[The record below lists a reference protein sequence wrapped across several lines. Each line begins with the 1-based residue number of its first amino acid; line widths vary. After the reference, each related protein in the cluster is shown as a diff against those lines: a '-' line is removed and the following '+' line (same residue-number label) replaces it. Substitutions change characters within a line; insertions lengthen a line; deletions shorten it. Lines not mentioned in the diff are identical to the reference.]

1 MINTI
6 LLGLIVISLYILIFI
21 IRRYLS
27 AINEIK
33 QFKIMTDA
41 QVDESLYKIIDE
53 YIDYIF
59 NDYLILV
66 FELRDLDYI
75 NTEEEKKMIK
85 DLLERIMGRMSNT
98 IMSKMILLYN
108 KDMIPD
114 ILAEKVT
121 IKVTQYVLEYNKPKN
136 K

>member
-1 MINTI
+1 
-6 LLGLIVISLYILIFI
+6 
-21 IRRYLS
+21 
-27 AINEIK
+27 
-33 QFKIMTDA
+33 
-41 QVDESLYKIIDE
+41 
-53 YIDYIF
+53 
-59 NDYLILV
+59 
-66 FELRDLDYI
+66 
-75 NTEEEKKMIK
+75 
-85 DLLERIMGRMSNT
+85 MGRMSNT